1 MSILRRLPPTRY
13 NFAMLD
19 SHSHRSATDK
29 DQTGDDT
36 TALPNFFVI
45 GALKAGTTSLHFY
58 LEHVPGIHM
67 SHVKETNFFL
77 DPTPGL
83 AFTRVASLR
92 QYVRL
97 FRSDA
102 PVRGESSPAY
112 TLYPLL
118 RGVPERIAAL
128 VPDAKLIYVVRNPAD
143 RIVSHFVHNVATK
156 DIRRSFADNAGDL
169 SDADNRY
176 IFPCLYWMQ
185 LQRYL
190 KVFDA
195 SQILVVDNEDLL
207 HDRLTTLGEIFRFL
221 RVDDRFYSPA
231 FDTEQ
236 LKRGDRRRVPPRVG
250 MIRDRAGTSPLRFV
264 PSGVRRPLRQA
275 VERALWPAV
284 DTPVVTEAQRRDIRR
299 VCGPDVARLREFTGK
314 AFSTWDV

>member
-1 MSILRRLPPTRY
+1 
-13 NFAMLD
+13 
-19 SHSHRSATDK
+19 
-29 DQTGDDT
+29 
-36 TALPNFFVI
+36 
-45 GALKAGTTSLHFY
+45 
-58 LEHVPGIHM
+58 M

-83 AFTRVASLR
+83 AFQRVADLR
-92 QYVRL
+92 QYERL
-97 FRSDA
+97 FRSEA
-102 PVRGESSPAY
+102 PIRGESSPAY

-156 DIRRSFADNAGDL
+156 GIRGSFAENAGDL

-190 KVFDA
+190 NVFDA
-195 SQILVVDNEDLL
+195 SQILVIGNEDLL
-207 HDRLTTLGEIFRFL
+207 HDRRTTLGEVFRFL
-221 RVDDRFYSPA
+221 DVDDQFYSPA
-231 FDTEQ
+231 FDTEH
-236 LKRGDRRRVPPRVG
+236 LKGGDRRRVPPRLG
-250 MIRDRAGTSPLRFV
+250 MLRNRAGTSPLRFI

-284 DTPVVTEAQRRDIRR
+284 DTPVLSDAQRRDIRR
-299 VCGPDVARLREFTGK
+299 VCEPDVARLREFTGK
-314 AFSTWDV
+314 AFPTWDV